1 MTKERFQEL
10 LKPIAD
16 GLFGKQRTRYGEM
29 PHYTVRPVGMI
40 VEDLCR
46 IPEDEWAK
54 YAFSREPLNGKF
66 NDEQRLDLTRQAI
79 ACGREHA
86 EKLAKQY
93 GMRDPEKR
101 SVSCSRSSVSR
112 TTSTSIWTA
121 SAKAALC

>member
-46 IPEDEWAK
+46 ISSMMNSA
-54 YAFSREPLNGKF
+54 
-66 NDEQRLDLTRQAI
+66 LT
-79 ACGREHA
+79 
-86 EKLAKQY
+86 
-93 GMRDPEKR
+93 
-101 SVSCSRSSVSR
+101 
-112 TTSTSIWTA
+112 
-121 SAKAALC
+121 